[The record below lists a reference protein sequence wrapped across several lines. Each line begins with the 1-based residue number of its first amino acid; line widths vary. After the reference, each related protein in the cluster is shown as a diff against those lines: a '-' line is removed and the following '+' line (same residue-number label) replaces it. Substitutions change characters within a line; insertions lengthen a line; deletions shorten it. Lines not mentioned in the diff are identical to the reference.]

1 MGLDVDVPDPPSL
14 RGPQG
19 RGEYDAVD
27 TDEDGP
33 GDDYRRETIRPA
45 LRDGAWRDA
54 VEEWADSTYLSAE
67 EFATVDRLGL
77 FEEFDFYWDP
87 ADDEVGYRAP
97 TVPDADPEPF
107 PDRGAD
113 GVDEALDALGR
124 AVSEMLESDYLR
136 HDETDEE
143 SDFFAEEAEGYES
156 RVEAGES
163 GDDRG
168 E

>member
-1 MGLDVDVPDPPSL
+1 MGLDVDTPDPPSL

-33 GDDYRRETIRPA
+33 GDDYRRETIRTA

-54 VEEWADSTYLSAE
+54 VEEWADSTYLSVE
-67 EFATVDRLGL
+67 EFETVDRLEL

-87 ADDEVGYRAP
+87 ASDEVGYRAP
-97 TVPDADPEPF
+97 TVPEADREAF

-113 GVDEALDALGR
+113 GVDEELDDLGR

-136 HDETDEE
+136 RDEEDAE
-143 SDFFAEEAEGYES
+143 SDFFPEEEERESEAEA
-156 RVEAGES
+156 RES
-163 GDDRG
+163 GDDPAA
-168 E
+168 